1 MNEPTSF
8 SHCSFFD
15 PDKKR
20 IMAVV
25 VIPKRNMLT
34 KPAEAIYN
42 THLPKTSG
50 GKLLAN
56 RAKPVNPNNEI
67 HKFPASDRKF
77 ASVVIL
83 FIVWFN

>member
-1 MNEPTSF
+1 MSIKAA
-8 SHCSFFD
+8 D
-15 PDKKR
+15 
-20 IMAVV
+20 
-25 VIPKRNMLT
+25 
-34 KPAEAIYN
+34 AIYN

-67 HKFPASDRKF
+67 HRFPASDRKF

-83 FIVWFN
+83 FILSFN